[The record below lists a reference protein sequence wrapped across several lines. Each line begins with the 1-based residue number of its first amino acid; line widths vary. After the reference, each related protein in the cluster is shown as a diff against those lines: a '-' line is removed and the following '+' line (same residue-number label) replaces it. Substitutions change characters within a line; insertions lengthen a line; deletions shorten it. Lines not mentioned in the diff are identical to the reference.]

1 VAVKKNNKV
10 KKKFGVLT
18 FAIAILLSAC
28 STDFEVIGD
37 WKETMVVYGL
47 LDQSQPKQYIKI
59 NKAFL
64 GKGNALEFAQVKD
77 SVQFRNSLSVSLQR
91 IKNGNI
97 DSTFVLNPDNSILK
111 PAGNFYGPD
120 QGNAIYSFPSILNP
134 NSANPINRL
143 RDDCQYK
150 LIIRNNETGNEVTS
164 QTELV
169 KDFGSLDRPKSNA
182 LNASIIQSNI
192 DDYPFEISF
201 LSAPNARIYQ
211 VVLRLNYTDSTVSGD
226 VAKTLDWKLTEKTT
240 STLSGHEEMSFTFVG
255 QDYLKFIGN
264 SLSDYTGLIKRT
276 AGDLEITVIS
286 AADELNTF
294 IDVNKPSTGIIQD
307 KPEYTNITNGLG
319 IFSARFYKTPFK
331 RPLSPITI
339 DSLSGG
345 RYTHCLKFVAGDVW
359 LGAGLPCN

>member
-10 KKKFGVLT
+10 KKKFGVLI
-18 FAIAILLSAC
+18 FVSAILLSAC

-77 SVQFRNSLSVSLQR
+77 SVQFVNSLSVTLKK
-91 IKNGNI
+91 IKNGNEVA
-97 DSTFVLNPDNSILK
+97 SYTLTPDNSIPK
-111 PAGNFYGPD
+111 DAGAFYGPD
-120 QGNAIYSFPSILNP
+120 QGNAIYSFQSTGSNKLT
-134 NSANPINRL
+134 
-143 RDDCQYK
+143 DDSQYK
-150 LIIRNNETGNEVTS
+150 LIIRNNETATEVTS

-169 KDFGSLDRPKSNA
+169 KDFGPLSHPVSA
-182 LNASIIQSNI
+182 SAVASIIQKNF
-192 DDYPFEISF
+192 DDYPFEVSF
-201 LSAPNARIYQ
+201 VSAANARVYQ
-211 VVLRLNYTDSTVSGD
+211 VVIRLNYTDSTTSGN
-226 VAKTLDWKLTEKTT
+226 VAKTLDWQLSEKTT
-240 STLSGHEEMSFTFVG
+240 GSLDGNEEMNFTFVG
-255 QDYLKFIGN
+255 QDYMKFIGN
-264 SLSDYTGLIKRT
+264 SLSDYTGLVKRT
-276 AGDLEITVIS
+276 SGDLEIIVIS

-294 IDVNKPSTGIIQD
+294 INVNKPSTGIIQE

-331 RPLSPITI
+331 RPLSAVTI
-339 DSLSGG
+339 DTLSGG
-345 RYTHCLKFVAGDVW
+345 RYTHCLKFVSGDEW